1 MLQRGI
7 TEIRIAGFGGQGVIL
22 AAAVIG
28 KAAAI
33 FQGGYAT
40 MTQAFGPEARGGSSS
55 AQVILSSEPILYPYV
70 TQPDILVVMSQE
82 AYTRFAPQLK
92 HGGILITERE
102 LVRVDKIPAGVRAFA
117 VPATRLAE
125 ELGRKVVLNI
135 VMVGFF
141 TAVTNLLDADSV
153 RKAVE
158 DSVPPA
164 LQKLNL
170 QAFDKGFE
178 YGSALMRRL
187 AENGDAEGVLADP
200 DGLLEPMAHEE

>member
-1 MLQRGI
+1 MQRLLS
-7 TEIRIAGFGGQGVIL
+7 EIRIAGFGGQGVIL

-33 FQGGYAT
+33 FEGGYAT

-55 AQVILSSEPILYPYV
+55 AQVILSTEPILYPYV

-82 AYTRFAPQLK
+82 AYTRFSPQLK
-92 HGGILITERE
+92 PGGILITEQE
-102 LVRVDKIPAGVRAFA
+102 LVNIDHLPTGIRVYG

-125 ELGRKVVLNI
+125 GLGRKMVLNI

-141 TAVTNLLDADSV
+141 GAVAGLLDRESL
-153 RKAVE
+153 RKAVA

-164 LQKLNL
+164 FQDLNL
-170 QAFDKGFE
+170 RAFDKGYE
-178 YGSALMRRL
+178 YGTELLVRL
-187 AENGDAEGVLADP
+187 ENGEGVEEMS
-200 DGLLEPMAHEE
+200 LESA

>member
-1 MLQRGI
+1 MQRML
-7 TEIRIAGFGGQGVIL
+7 TEIRIGGFGGQGVIL

-33 FQGGYAT
+33 FEGGYAT

-55 AQVILSSEPILYPYV
+55 AQVILSSDPILYPYV
-70 TQPDILVVMSQE
+70 AHPDVLVVMSQE
-82 AYTRFAPQLK
+82 AYRVFSPQLK
-92 HGGILITERE
+92 PGGTLIIEQE
-102 LVRVDKIPAGVRAFA
+102 LVKVDEVRAGERVYA

-141 TAVTNLLDADSV
+141 GAVTNLLDPEAL
-153 RKAVE
+153 RKAVA

-164 LQKLNL
+164 MQKLNL

-178 YGSALMRRL
+178 YGGLLMSKI
-187 AENGDAEGVLADP
+187 AENGDAEGVLT
-200 DGLLEPMAHEE
+200 LEVEA

>member
-1 MLQRGI
+1 MQRVLDSNVPAKLGL

-33 FQGGYAT
+33 FEGGYAT

-55 AQVILSSEPILYPYV
+55 AQVILSGDPILYPYV
-70 TQPDILVVMSQE
+70 TNPDILVVMSQE
-82 AYTRFAPQLK
+82 AYTKFSPQLK
-92 HGGILITERE
+92 PGGILIAEQE
-102 LVRVDKIPAGVRAFA
+102 LVRIDQAPTGIRMYG

-125 ELGRKVVLNI
+125 ELGRRVVLNI

-141 TAVTNLLDADSV
+141 GAVTNLLDPDSL
-153 RKAVE
+153 RQAVA

-164 LQKLNL
+164 MQKLNL
-170 QAFDKGFE
+170 QAFDKGFA
-178 YGSALMRRL
+178 YGAEMIQRL
-187 AENGDAEGVLADP
+187 AEDRDAEQ
-200 DGLLEPMAHEE
+200 LLTLES

>member
-1 MLQRGI
+1 MRRML

-33 FQGGYAT
+33 FEGGYAT
-40 MTQAFGPEARGGSSS
+40 MTQSFGPEARGGSSS
-55 AQVILSSEPILYPYV
+55 AQVILSADPILYPYV
-70 TQPDILVVMSQE
+70 TLPDVLIVMSQE
-82 AYTRFAPQLK
+82 AYARFSSQLK
-92 HGGILITERE
+92 PGGVLIIEQE
-102 LVRVDKIPAGVRAFA
+102 LVRVDKIAPGERIYA

-125 ELGRKVVLNI
+125 QLGRKVVLNI

-141 TAVTNLLDADSV
+141 GAVTSLVDPDAL
-153 RKAVE
+153 RQAVA

-164 LQKLNL
+164 MRELNL

-178 YGSALMRRL
+178 YG
-187 AENGDAEGVLADP
+187 
-200 DGLLEPMAHEE
+200 GLLMQKLAQEGESEGILSLDQEVEA

>member
-1 MLQRGI
+1 MQLL

-40 MTQAFGPEARGGSSS
+40 MTQSFGPEARGGSSS
-55 AQVILSSEPILYPYV
+55 AQVILSSDPILYPYV
-70 TQPDILVVMSQE
+70 SRPDILVVMSQE

-92 HGGILITERE
+92 PGGILITENE
-102 LVRVDKIPAGVRAFA
+102 LVQMHGVALAENIREFG

-141 TAVTNLLDADSV
+141 GAVTNLVDPDAL

-170 QAFDKGFE
+170 AAFEKGYA
-178 YGSALMRRL
+178 YGAELVHRLSEKVEPEVVPAL
-187 AENGDAEGVLADP
+187 EG
-200 DGLLEPMAHEE
+200 E

>member
-1 MLQRGI
+1 MQSL

-33 FQGGYAT
+33 YQGAYAT
-40 MTQAFGPEARGGSSS
+40 MTQSFGPEARGGSSS
-55 AQVILSSEPILYPYV
+55 AQVILSTEPILYPYI
-70 TQPDILVVMSQE
+70 TQPDVLIVLSQE
-82 AYTRFAPQLK
+82 AYTRFTPELK
-92 HGGILITERE
+92 LGGILITEQD
-102 LVRVDKIPAGVRAFA
+102 LVRVDQVPSGERVFA

-141 TAVTNLLDADSV
+141 AGVTRLLDAGAL
-153 RKAVE
+153 RKAVA
-158 DSVPPA
+158 DSVPSA

-178 YGSALMRRL
+178 YGARMMTAR
-187 AENGDAEGVLADP
+187 ADNGDESVIST
-200 DGLLEPMAHEE
+200 LEIG

>member
-1 MLQRGI
+1 MQLL

-33 FQGGYAT
+33 FEGGYAT
-40 MTQAFGPEARGGSSS
+40 MTQSFGPEARGGSSS
-55 AQVILSSEPILYPYV
+55 AQVILSTQPILYPYV

-92 HGGILITERE
+92 PGGILITEQD
-102 LVRVDKIPAGVRAFA
+102 LVRVDDRHAPGVKVFGI
-117 VPATRLAE
+117 PATRLAE
-125 ELGRKVVLNI
+125 KLGRKMVLNI

-141 TAVTNLLDADSV
+141 GAVTGLLDRESL
-153 RKAVE
+153 RQAVE

-164 LQKLNL
+164 MQKLNL
-170 QAFDKGFE
+170 QAFETGFDF
-178 YGSALMRRL
+178 G
-187 AENGDAEGVLADP
+187 AETAGAAETGDAETVS
-200 DGLLEPMAHEE
+200 LESA

>member
-1 MLQRGI
+1 MLKEVPF

-22 AAAVIG
+22 AASVIG

-33 FQGGYAT
+33 FQGAFAT
-40 MTQAFGPEARGGSSS
+40 MTQSFGPEARGGSSS
-55 AQVILSSEPILYPYV
+55 AQVILSSEPILYPYI
-70 TQPDILVVMSQE
+70 TRPDVLVVMSQE
-82 AYTRFAPQLK
+82 AYTRFAPELK
-92 HGGILITERE
+92 PGGILIIERE
-102 LVRVDKIPAGVRAFA
+102 LVRVDRYPAGVRAYG

-135 VMVGFF
+135 VMTGFF
-141 TAVTNLLDADSV
+141 GAVANLLDPDAL
-153 RKAVE
+153 RQAVA

-178 YGSALMRRL
+178 YGSNLL
-187 AENGDAEGVLADP
+187 ATLENGINEPLLSAVEAE
-200 DGLLEPMAHEE
+200 

>member
-1 MLQRGI
+1 MLQQLL

-40 MTQAFGPEARGGSSS
+40 MTQSFGPEARGGSSS

-70 TQPDILVVMSQE
+70 TQADILVVMSKE
-82 AYTRFAPQLK
+82 AYTKFAPQLK
-92 HGGILITERE
+92 PGGILITERE
-102 LVRVDKIPAGVRAFA
+102 LVRVDQIPSGARAFG

-141 TAVTNLLDADSV
+141 GAVTKLLDPEALRQAVADSV
-153 RKAVE
+153 PEAMK
-158 DSVPPA
+158 
-164 LQKLNL
+164 KLNL

-178 YGSALMRRL
+178 YGERLIHEAADQNGEEALS
-187 AENGDAEGVLADP
+187 
-200 DGLLEPMAHEE
+200 LEAV

>member
-1 MLQRGI
+1 MQRML

-33 FQGGYAT
+33 FEGGYAT
-40 MTQAFGPEARGGSSS
+40 MTQSFGPEARGGSSS
-55 AQVILSSEPILYPYV
+55 AQVILSAEPILYPYV
-70 TQPDILVVMSQE
+70 TLPDVLVVMSQE
-82 AYTRFAPQLK
+82 AYTRFSSQLK
-92 HGGILITERE
+92 PGGVLIVEQD
-102 LVRVDKIPAGVRAFA
+102 LVRVGQVAPGQRIFA

-125 ELGRKVVLNI
+125 QLGRKVVLNI

-141 TAVTNLLDADSV
+141 GAVTALVDHDAL
-153 RKAVE
+153 RQAVA

-164 LQKLNL
+164 MQALNL

-178 YGSALMRRL
+178 YGAQLMQKL
-187 AENGDAEGVLADP
+187 AEDGQSEGILSLD
-200 DGLLEPMAHEE
+200 LEVEV

>member
-1 MLQRGI
+1 MQQTLS
-7 TEIRIAGFGGQGVIL
+7 EIRIAGFGGQGVIL

-33 FQGGYAT
+33 FEGGYAT

-55 AQVILSSEPILYPYV
+55 AQVILSTEPILYPYV

-92 HGGILITERE
+92 PGGILIAEQE
-102 LVRVDKIPAGVRAFA
+102 LVNIDRMPTGIRVYG

-125 ELGRKVVLNI
+125 ELGRKMVLNI

-141 TAVTNLLDADSV
+141 GAVTNLLERDSL
-153 RKAVE
+153 RQAVA

-164 LQKLNL
+164 FRELNL
-170 QAFDKGFE
+170 RAFDKGFD
-178 YGSALMRRL
+178 YGSQLL
-187 AENGDAEGVLADP
+187 QKLTENGDAEEAMS
-200 DGLLEPMAHEE
+200 LESA

>member
-1 MLQRGI
+1 MQKTLS
-7 TEIRIAGFGGQGVIL
+7 EIRIAGFGGQGVIL
-22 AAAVIG
+22 AAVIG

-33 FQGGYAT
+33 FEGGYAT

-55 AQVILSSEPILYPYV
+55 AQVILSTEPILYPYV

-92 HGGILITERE
+92 PGGILITEQE
-102 LVRVDKIPAGVRAFA
+102 LVHIDRLPTGIRVYC

-125 ELGRKVVLNI
+125 ELGRKMVLNI

-141 TAVTNLLDADSV
+141 GAVADLLSRDAL
-153 RKAVE
+153 RQAVA

-164 LQKLNL
+164 FQELNL
-170 QAFDKGFE
+170 RAFDKGYA
-178 YGSALMRRL
+178 YGSELRVKL
-187 AENGDAEGVLADP
+187 ENG
-200 DGLLEPMAHEE
+200 

>member
-1 MLQRGI
+1 MQRVLS
-7 TEIRIAGFGGQGVIL
+7 EIRIAGFGGQGVIL

-33 FQGGYAT
+33 FEGGYAT

-55 AQVILSSEPILYPYV
+55 AQVILSTEPILYPYV

-92 HGGILITERE
+92 PGGILITEQE
-102 LVRVDKIPAGVRAFA
+102 LVNIDRLPTGIRVYG

-125 ELGRKVVLNI
+125 ELGRKMVLNI

-141 TAVTNLLDADSV
+141 GAVTDLLERDSL
-153 RKAVE
+153 RQAVA

-164 LQKLNL
+164 FRELNL
-170 QAFDKGFE
+170 RAFDKGFE
-178 YGSALMRRL
+178 YGSRLLIKL
-187 AENGDAEGVLADP
+187 AENGDSEEALS
-200 DGLLEPMAHEE
+200 LESA

>member
-1 MLQRGI
+1 MLS
-7 TEIRIAGFGGQGVIL
+7 EIRIAGYGGQGVIL

-28 KAAAI
+28 KAEAI
-33 FQGGYAT
+33 YHGGHAV

-70 TQPDILVVMSQE
+70 TQPDVLVVMSQE

-92 HGGILITERE
+92 PGGILITEQE
-102 LVRVDKIPAGVRAFA
+102 LVNIDRMPTGIRVYG

-125 ELGRKVVLNI
+125 ELGRKMVLNI

-141 TAVTNLLDADSV
+141 GAVTDLLDRDSL
-153 RKAVE
+153 RQAVT

-164 LQKLNL
+164 FQQLN
-170 QAFDKGFE
+170 QRAFDKGYE
-178 YGSALMRRL
+178 YGSKLL
-187 AENGDAEGVLADP
+187 LELSENGEAEEAVS
-200 DGLLEPMAHEE
+200 LESV